1 MKSNPVYKMELMVS
15 SRSIRTAMILFAF
28 NGILALAA
36 LFNMY
41 AVIAQVKIS
50 AEIQYSRFL
59 DLYLFIAGI
68 EFLLLMFIMPAI
80 TSSSISGERERQT
93 LDLLLV
99 TNTGAVKLVLGKLL
113 ESFSFLAL
121 MVMCSLP
128 MLSLVLITGGA
139 TFAQVLV
146 SVAFLL
152 LTALAALSVGLVCSS
167 LFQRTVTATVMSYL
181 SVFAL
186 GIVTLLPL
194 WHDVKRIG
202 DLYDAMNIVGGQ
214 LHTIE
219 YTPISFTINPALG
232 LFSLLAAQ
240 TQMFSS
246 MLWQFSYSLAN
257 TFTYL
262 PFDHFLYCNM
272 AFLAAA
278 SVLLI
283 ALAALNLRVRK
294 PRAPK
299 GKRA

>member
-1 MKSNPVYKMELMVS
+1 MSNP
-15 SRSIRTAMILFAF
+15 IFAF
-28 NGILALAA
+28 SAIRRMRSARTPLLITLYSLLLALLAYFTVYGRFMGATVTLGDMRLSVDGYAYMIMLQFA
-36 LFNMY
+36 LLVLVAPAMT
-41 AVIAQVKIS
+41 
-50 AEIQYSRFL
+50 
-59 DLYLFIAGI
+59 AG
-68 EFLLLMFIMPAI
+68 
-80 TSSSISGERERQT
+80 SISGERERQT

-99 TNTGAVKLVLGKLL
+99 TNTGPVKLVLGKLL

-121 MVMCSLP
+121 LVMCSLP

-139 TFAQVLV
+139 TLAQVLI

-194 WHDVKRIG
+194 WHDVKCIG
-202 DLYDAMNIVGGQ
+202 DLYDAMNVAGGQ

>member
-1 MKSNPVYKMELMVS
+1 MNNP
-15 SRSIRTAMILFAF
+15 IFAF
-28 NGILALAA
+28 SAIRRMRSARTPLLITLYSLLLALLAYFTVYGRFMGATVTLGDMRLSVDGYAYMIMLQFA
-36 LFNMY
+36 LLVLVAPAMT
-41 AVIAQVKIS
+41 
-50 AEIQYSRFL
+50 
-59 DLYLFIAGI
+59 AG
-68 EFLLLMFIMPAI
+68 
-80 TSSSISGERERQT
+80 SISGERERQT

-113 ESFSFLAL
+113 ESFGFLAL

-240 TQMFSS
+240 TQMFSNL
-246 MLWQFSYSLAN
+246 LWQFSYSLAN

-283 ALAALNLRVRK
+283 AFAALNLRVRK

>member
-1 MKSNPVYKMELMVS
+1 MNNP
-15 SRSIRTAMILFAF
+15 IFAF
-28 NGILALAA
+28 SAIRRMRSARTPLLITLYSLLLALLAYFTVYGRFMGATVTLGDMRLSVDGYAYMIMLQFA
-36 LFNMY
+36 LLVLVAPAMT
-41 AVIAQVKIS
+41 
-50 AEIQYSRFL
+50 
-59 DLYLFIAGI
+59 AG
-68 EFLLLMFIMPAI
+68 
-80 TSSSISGERERQT
+80 SISGERERQT

-113 ESFSFLAL
+113 ESFGFLAL

-139 TFAQVLV
+139 TFAHVLV

-194 WHDVKRIG
+194 WHDVKCIG
-202 DLYDAMNIVGGQ
+202 DLYDAMNVAGGQ

-240 TQMFSS
+240 TQMFSNL
-246 MLWQFSYSLAN
+246 LWQFSYSLAN

-283 ALAALNLRVRK
+283 AFAALNLRVRK

>member
-1 MKSNPVYKMELMVS
+1 M
-15 SRSIRTAMILFAF
+15 RSARTPLLITLYSLL
-28 NGILALAA
+28 LALLAYFTVYGRFMGATVTLGDMRLSVDGYAYMIMLQFA
-36 LFNMY
+36 LLVLVAPAMT
-41 AVIAQVKIS
+41 
-50 AEIQYSRFL
+50 
-59 DLYLFIAGI
+59 AG
-68 EFLLLMFIMPAI
+68 
-80 TSSSISGERERQT
+80 SISGERERQT

>member
-1 MKSNPVYKMELMVS
+1 MNNP
-15 SRSIRTAMILFAF
+15 IFAF
-28 NGILALAA
+28 SAIRRMRSARTPLLITLYSLLLALLAYFTVYGRFMGATVTLGDMRLSVDGYAYMIMLQFA
-36 LFNMY
+36 LLVLVAPAMT
-41 AVIAQVKIS
+41 
-50 AEIQYSRFL
+50 
-59 DLYLFIAGI
+59 AG
-68 EFLLLMFIMPAI
+68 
-80 TSSSISGERERQT
+80 SISGERERQT

-194 WHDVKRIG
+194 WHDVKCIG
-202 DLYDAMNIVGGQ
+202 DLYDAMNVAGGQ

-240 TQMFSS
+240 TQMFSNL
-246 MLWQFSYSLAN
+246 LWQFSYSLAN

>member
-1 MKSNPVYKMELMVS
+1 MNNP
-15 SRSIRTAMILFAF
+15 IFAF
-28 NGILALAA
+28 SAIRRMRSARTPLLITLYSLLLALLAYFTVYGRFMGATVTLGDMRLSVDGYAYMIMLQFA
-36 LFNMY
+36 LLVLVAPAMT
-41 AVIAQVKIS
+41 
-50 AEIQYSRFL
+50 
-59 DLYLFIAGI
+59 AG
-68 EFLLLMFIMPAI
+68 
-80 TSSSISGERERQT
+80 SISGERERQT

-146 SVAFLL
+146 SVTFLL

-194 WHDVKRIG
+194 WHDVKCIG
-202 DLYDAMNIVGGQ
+202 DLYDAMNVAGGQ

-240 TQMFSS
+240 TQMFSNL
-246 MLWQFSYSLAN
+246 LWQFSYSLAN

-283 ALAALNLRVRK
+283 AFAALNLRVRK

>member
-1 MKSNPVYKMELMVS
+1 MSNP
-15 SRSIRTAMILFAF
+15 IFAF
-28 NGILALAA
+28 SAIRRMRSARTPLLITLYSLLLALLAYFTVYGRFMGATVTLGDMRLSVDGYAYMIMLQFA
-36 LFNMY
+36 LLVLVAPAMT
-41 AVIAQVKIS
+41 
-50 AEIQYSRFL
+50 
-59 DLYLFIAGI
+59 AG
-68 EFLLLMFIMPAI
+68 
-80 TSSSISGERERQT
+80 SISGERERQT

-194 WHDVKRIG
+194 WHDVKCIG
-202 DLYDAMNIVGGQ
+202 DLYDAMNVAGGQ

>member
-1 MKSNPVYKMELMVS
+1 MNNP
-15 SRSIRTAMILFAF
+15 IFAF
-28 NGILALAA
+28 SAIRRMRSARTPLLITLYSLLLALLAYFTVYGRFMGATVTLGDMRLSVDGYAYMIMLQFA
-36 LFNMY
+36 LLVLVAPAMT
-41 AVIAQVKIS
+41 
-50 AEIQYSRFL
+50 
-59 DLYLFIAGI
+59 AG
-68 EFLLLMFIMPAI
+68 
-80 TSSSISGERERQT
+80 SISGERERQT

-194 WHDVKRIG
+194 WHDVKCIG
-202 DLYDAMNIVGGQ
+202 DLYDAMNVAGGQ

-240 TQMFSS
+240 TQMFSNL
-246 MLWQFSYSLAN
+246 LWQFSYSLAN

-283 ALAALNLRVRK
+283 AFAALNLRVRK

-299 GKRA
+299 GSKRA

>member
-1 MKSNPVYKMELMVS
+1 MNNP
-15 SRSIRTAMILFAF
+15 IFAF
-28 NGILALAA
+28 SAIRRMRSARTPLLITLYSLLLALLAYFTVYGRFMGATVTLGDMRLSVDGYAYMIMLQFA
-36 LFNMY
+36 LLVLVAPAMT
-41 AVIAQVKIS
+41 
-50 AEIQYSRFL
+50 
-59 DLYLFIAGI
+59 AG
-68 EFLLLMFIMPAI
+68 
-80 TSSSISGERERQT
+80 SISGERERQT

-194 WHDVKRIG
+194 WHDVKCIG

-240 TQMFSS
+240 TQMFSNL
-246 MLWQFSYSLAN
+246 LWQFSYSLAN

-283 ALAALNLRVRK
+283 AFAALNLRVRK